1 MQQLE
6 TPTTQIHKLHKRSQG
21 TDKGFSLQ
29 QYARGQKA
37 KSITQEKKKSTLF
50 QRNKVVITILIDTT
64 EMSHQLTVPCMLPA
78 AVI

>member
-37 KSITQEKKKSTLF
+37 KSITQEKKKAHFSKET
-50 QRNKVVITILIDTT
+50 K
-64 EMSHQLTVPCMLPA
+64 
-78 AVI
+78 